1 MGYRVILSASDDFC
15 IFGVP
20 SFPLIVFV
28 SPKEDTKPCTIT
40 SMKKS

>member
-15 IFGVP
+15 IFGVS

-28 SPKEDTKPCTIT
+28 APKGDTKLWTVT
-40 SMKKS
+40 SMKKI